1 MDKKTKPRERV
12 FTIELRSK
20 RDLKSVAL
28 NKDADETAY
37 VQGTVGELV
46 EARFEEDVILEV
58 RGTRGVLRVDLGE
71 DEIKKRREAEEP

>member
-12 FTIELRSK
+12 FTIELGSK

>member
-12 FTIELRSK
+12 LTIELGSK
-20 RDLKSVAL
+20 RDLKSIAL
-28 NKDADETAY
+28 NDGADETAY

-58 RGTRGVLRVDLGE
+58 RGTKGVLRVDLGE
-71 DEIKKRREAEEP
+71 DEIKKRRETEEP